1 MNKKAPDQNEQCP
14 PDGEIDFH
22 GAALIDEQGREIPIT
37 DDMVR
42 AVLDVADTPAS
53 ISNDA

>member
-1 MNKKAPDQNEQCP
+1 MNKKASDQNDQSP

-37 DDMVR
+37 DEMVR
-42 AVLDVADTPAS
+42 AVLDDADTWAPVS
-53 ISNDA
+53 HDA

>member
-1 MNKKAPDQNEQCP
+1 MNKKAPDQNHKRP

-42 AVLDVADTPAS
+42 AVLDDAEPSAP
-53 ISNDA
+53 ISRDA